1 MLNKKGEEHMRI
13 EPEKRTI
20 KYDKDPDVLKISKA
34 TTIESG
40 ALTITSGALA
50 MTSGGLTLT
59 SGNLTLTSGNAAI
72 TGDITG
78 TGDITRTGDI
88 ALTGDLTGT
97 GDQTR
102 TGNIA
107 LTGDLTGTGDL
118 TRTGNIALTGDLTGT
133 GDITRVGDLTL
144 TGSGGVSIAAA
155 SADTGAE
162 MKIIHKQVLHSC
174 VGGGITETLTAAI
187 PANAYVLGVQGKIKV
202 TVTGTTIASFL
213 LGVTGDT
220 NRFGNFAA
228 LTKNTATT
236 PADSQAEAVG
246 VGRYYNAATDIL
258 LTGDA
263 GTFDAVGI
271 VAVNIFYVD
280 LSPPFLRG
288 SESS

>member
-1 MLNKKGEEHMRI
+1 MLNKRGKEHMRI
-13 EPEKRTI
+13 EPEKRHI
-20 KYDKDPDVLKISKA
+20 KYDRDPDVLKISKA
-34 TTIESG
+34 VTVESG
-40 ALTITSGALA
+40 DV
-50 MTSGGLTLT
+50 TLT
-59 SGNLTLTSGNAAI
+59 TGDIVLTAGDITQTGDQAI
-72 TGDITG
+72 TGNLVVTGDISG
-78 TGDITRTGDI
+78 TGDITRTGNI

-144 TGSGGVSIAAA
+144 TGSTGVSIAAV

-162 MKIIHKQVLHSC
+162 MKIIHKQVLHTC
-174 VGGGITETLTAAI
+174 VGGTITETLTAAI

-202 TVTGTTIASFL
+202 DVTGTTIATFL

-220 NRFGNFAA
+220 NRFGNFTA

-236 PADSQAEAVG
+236 PADSQVEAVG

-258 LTGDA
+258 LTGNA
-263 GTFDAVGI
+263 GFSTWI
-271 VAVNIFYVD
+271 
-280 LSPPFLRG
+280 
-288 SESS
+288 